1 MQPANSSGQ
10 NQTPG
15 LTLLAAPP
23 AHRNRLSNSPR
34 GYKKS
39 SPQPTLKPNLLFTLL
54 PNEVPGGPIYRPGNP
69 PGHSGYCG
77 NRIHLAQSA
86 TTGTSPVTAE
96 TEETNSTSARQEG
109 ASSADTKSSPPA
121 PSPDRGYHTPK
132 RTCGLQDQS
141 ARAAH
146 TSLHSSAYC
155 RTQPVRAV
163 RKANLQLTI
172 QVANYLP
179 AGLEPVRAVKL
190 PRSPGLP
197 ITPTCTSPISTRPS
211 RRNWAPKSQ
220 KLGAQVAEVGRPSRR
235 SWAPKSQKLGAQ
247 VAEVGRPSRRS
258 WAPKSQKLGAQVAEV
273 GRPSRRSWA
282 PKSQKLGAQVA
293 EVGRPSRRSWAPK
306 SQKLGAQVAEVG
318 RPSRRSCAPKS
329 QKLCA
334 QVAEVGRPS
343 RRSWAPKSQKLGA
356 QVAEV
361 GRPSRRSWA
370 PKSQKLGAQVA
381 EVGRPSRR
389 SWAPKSQKTQWDV
402 SSEQQEKK
410 AIEHPP
416 KGYNEHDT
424 NLEMN
429 QSSPA
434 ARHSYDV
441 SSKKF
446 MSRHRTSWEP
456 LNVVISEKIQEAKL
470 DAIPR
475 DSSVADT
482 NDPVHEMKNKA
493 VHDEAAPHF
502 SSSAKNSALNL
513 KVDATSSESN
523 GASLLVVSG
532 DEKHH
537 SRSSSYHSAS
547 SGDISV
553 DDVTYLEVS
562 EISLQTEPLQGP
574 PPSRLPPEPS
584 KKALL
589 DVEEGSILKSVV
601 NNSMDSRTE
610 ANNIRK
616 IDEPM
621 KDISC
626 SDNTE
631 MDPRSA
637 IALSMAAV
645 KEAMEQ
651 AQARLKSA
659 KELMDRK
666 RERCRRMNGNED
678 TSAMD
683 ANNLSEKSKMVGERT
698 LKEKEEIRTDGK
710 TDLNHEEITVHL
722 PSYKKDQQMMKDYS
736 SDVAFKMV
744 EIPREWKRE
753 KKYYELAQNDRFF
766 NAVKDI
772 YIQED
777 EKKEKTVI
785 CSGEEKEN
793 CSKNFIKSFEV
804 EENLTST
811 VVSFSME
818 KVKKD
823 SDSNCPNMAFTKET
837 DNNLVDATVYEFL
850 LKDSTSKL
858 EDACGSHL
866 SDDNQKMSD
875 TTEDNSNDN
884 KISELN
890 SAAID
895 YGLHKES
902 EKCLQNSNLSFEHE
916 VDNKHSEKRQS
927 KLSKGVSGIVEFE
940 RQFSASYL
948 HSEVNDSYKEVTVP
962 NEIFLQDIFVK
973 EITVPDELFSYSTTD
988 KKEVTEELKP
998 FIDYVNETNMK
1009 HQFSY
1014 DGFRCSIEKGDS
1026 AREKNEGEGLQ
1037 INEETLILEENE
1049 LEQGVIQ
1056 DEDGL
1061 EYLGMQE
1068 QTKNELDPI
1077 LNCRSGCHRDCTKK
1091 ESSEARTFLQ
1101 EDEESMGGLLNQEV
1115 ETSDFLESAQR
1126 AFEKRS
1132 SEETTEATV
1141 PYISVEKQI
1150 SLSSA
1155 DKTCQ
1160 LAEIE
1165 ESDTQVFLSAK
1176 EGNLPAPPQVSH
1188 AEMMEHHEQ
1197 FCHEEDKHRG
1207 MLNIDRERDEEQA
1220 IRLEEKEKERE
1231 SENKEKILT
1240 EQANYE
1246 AHQQALVEAQKRA
1259 ERIAVERVTAE
1270 ARQRAL
1276 ADAQE
1281 KAKKAAEAEKAS
1293 REARLRAERAA
1304 VERAT
1309 EEARRR
1315 AIEKALA
1322 EKAAA
1327 GIRERTAQVSFSKK
1341 DRMRKDNGTA
1351 HFKATH
1357 MKEDSEARHKSNS
1370 TQIPRSAQ
1378 SQTTSSTNGHVY
1390 SDSYNN
1396 GTVDLYELLVHKA

>member
-1 MQPANSSGQ
+1 MERMHSSRPWRKSTIGSKVMGRSDYGDVLGGSQ
-10 NQTPG
+10 RHT
-15 LTLLAAPP
+15 AAPFSLQLEDYLDIFSSAASASTIPLLDLPP
-23 AHRNRLSNSPR
+23 ADNC
-34 GYKKS
+34 
-39 SPQPTLKPNLLFTLL
+39 F
-54 PNEVPGGPIYRPGNP
+54 
-69 PGHSGYCG
+69 
-77 NRIHLAQSA
+77 
-86 TTGTSPVTAE
+86 E
-96 TEETNSTSARQEG
+96 TEGRGAGGCGGGVDYADVFGMFAGGGFAASYEELFPETKRSGVSPSEG
-109 ASSADTKSSPPA
+109 
-121 PSPDRGYHTPK
+121 R
-132 RTCGLQDQS
+132 
-141 ARAAH
+141 
-146 TSLHSSAYC
+146 
-155 RTQPVRAV
+155 
-163 RKANLQLTI
+163 
-172 QVANYLP
+172 
-179 AGLEPVRAVKL
+179 
-190 PRSPGLP
+190 
-197 ITPTCTSPISTRPS
+197 
-211 RRNWAPKSQ
+211 
-220 KLGAQVAEVGRPSRR
+220 
-235 SWAPKSQKLGAQ
+235 
-247 VAEVGRPSRRS
+247 
-258 WAPKSQKLGAQVAEV
+258 
-273 GRPSRRSWA
+273 
-282 PKSQKLGAQVA
+282 
-293 EVGRPSRRSWAPK
+293 
-306 SQKLGAQVAEVG
+306 
-318 RPSRRSCAPKS
+318 
-329 QKLCA
+329 
-334 QVAEVGRPS
+334 
-343 RRSWAPKSQKLGA
+343 
-356 QVAEV
+356 
-361 GRPSRRSWA
+361 
-370 PKSQKLGAQVA
+370 
-381 EVGRPSRR
+381 
-389 SWAPKSQKTQWDV
+389 TQWDV

-710 TDLNHEEITVHL
+710 TALNHEEITVHL

-927 KLSKGVSGIVEFE
+927 KLSKGVSGFVEFE
-940 RQFSASYL
+940 RKFSASYL

-1231 SENKEKILT
+1231 SENNEKILT

-1396 GTVDLYELLVHKA
+1396 VGGAESSVRCKAGQEKQQQTAERAAQALSEKNTRDILAQREQAERDRLSESLDVLVRKWSIGKDGNLRLLLSTLQYILAPESGWQPIPLADIINAPAVKRAYRKATLCVHPDKLQQRGATIQQKYICEKVFDLLKEAWEKFNSDERQHSTEA